1 VIGSAGRLAGGALHD
16 PEVEA
21 FLRLDGEPPVAQ
33 VDDPSAA
40 EVLSADRDH
49 RHLKQP
55 LQQPHRRGRAD
66 DAATAAPWSRNAPGW
81 FSGWRRC
88 SRTPGSADQRRLALL
103 TKSGRAILEA
113 LLTGQDDPD
122 ALAALAALARGRLCV
137 KISALRQALA
147 GRFRVAHHGLLVA
160 QMLAH
165 VDFLDAAIAELDT
178 TPERAAAPF
187 QAVLKRVCTIPRVS
201 APAIMGWPNTA
212 RT

>member
-122 ALAALAALARGRLCV
+122 ALAALARGRLCV
-137 KISALRQALA
+137 KISPYGRRWPVGSGSPITACWSRRCWRTSTSSTPPSPNSTPPPS
-147 GRFRVAHHGLLVA
+147 GPRHRFR
-160 QMLAH
+160 QY
-165 VDFLDAAIAELDT
+165 
-178 TPERAAAPF
+178 
-187 QAVLKRVCTIPRVS
+187 
-201 APAIMGWPNTA
+201 
-212 RT
+212 

>member
-1 VIGSAGRLAGGALHD
+1 
-16 PEVEA
+16 
-21 FLRLDGEPPVAQ
+21 
-33 VDDPSAA
+33 
-40 EVLSADRDH
+40 
-49 RHLKQP
+49 
-55 LQQPHRRGRAD
+55 
-66 DAATAAPWSRNAPGW
+66 
-81 FSGWRRC
+81 
-88 SRTPGSADQRRLALL
+88 
-103 TKSGRAILEA
+103 
-113 LLTGQDDPD
+113 
-122 ALAALAALARGRLCV
+122 
-137 KISALRQALA
+137 LA